1 MCQLRD
7 LRLDGDLTAKMAFLM
22 VRTGIFGD
30 GGIVSGSLPEKLSR
44 WPARGDRYE

>member
-7 LRLDGDLTAKMAFLM
+7 LRLDGDLTAKMAVLM

-30 GGIVSGSLPEKLSR
+30 GGIVSGSLPEKLS
-44 WPARGDRYE
+44 

>member
-22 VRTGIFGD
+22 VRTGIFGN
-30 GGIVSGSLPEKLSR
+30 GGIVSGSLPEKLS
-44 WPARGDRYE
+44 